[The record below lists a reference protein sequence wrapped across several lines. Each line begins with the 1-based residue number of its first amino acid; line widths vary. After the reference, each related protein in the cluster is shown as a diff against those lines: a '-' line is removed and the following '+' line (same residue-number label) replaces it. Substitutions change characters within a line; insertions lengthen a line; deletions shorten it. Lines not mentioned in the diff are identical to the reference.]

1 MGYTPRMSRS
11 VHVMA
16 TFQAKPEKEREA
28 EALLQGLIE
37 PTHGEEGCVR
47 YVLYRRVDRPGTF
60 YFVEEWRSTAEF
72 RRHIASPHLTAV
84 MARKDELFAVV
95 DVAFVS
101 PVGGGNHANAEY
113 ALLHSNGDPAQE
125 ISD

>member
-1 MGYTPRMSRS
+1 MGYTRRMSRS
-11 VHVMA
+11 VHVLA
-16 TFQAKPEKEREA
+16 TFQAKAGKERDA
-28 EALLQGLIE
+28 EGLLQGLIG
-37 PTHGEEGCVR
+37 PTHEEQGCTR

-60 YFVEEWRSTAEF
+60 YFIEEWQSTADF
-72 RRHIASPHLTAV
+72 RKHIASPHLTAV

-101 PVGGGNHANAEY
+101 PVAGGHPAKGEY
-113 ALLHSNGDPAQE
+113 ISLHSDGDPAQK